1 MQNELSTIRQDI
13 NGIRQSLEQLVRLD
27 EKMVSQQEG
36 MARLGGRLDRVDDTM
51 GRALDRLQRL
61 ETLDKAR
68 SGVTAWVAGIAASA
82 ITAAIVLWVKK

>member
-1 MQNELSTIRQDI
+1 MDSSMQNELSTIRQDI

-51 GRALDRLQRL
+51 GKALDRLQRL

-68 SGVTAWVAGIAASA
+68 SGVTA
-82 ITAAIVLWVKK
+82 